1 MPCANRAAAA
11 TPVGTTI
18 APSARPLYPYTSTR
32 TSRLVHLD
40 RYITHA
46 GSARPCIGRMPSAA
60 CRRGSR
66 TARAEAPRRGRGL
79 DAGACQRAIGTR
91 MPCSAAEMAVSP
103 LLPPRRSSRAKG
115 MRTRVWMSRNRRLSP
130 RAPPARRGP
139 SERARRHRVARRGRH
154 EERGQLGD
162 CLDSPR
168 ACAAALSTLQ
178 RRRRFHVLEE
188 EERPPRAV
196 MWPRA
201 ARRPPIAP
209 AARRPVMHEL
219 ITPTPSA
226 HRRVSRE
233 NRNALSARRQRSCTR
248 TRVSG
253 ERAVDIARQTG
264 ERGVGAK
271 GRCKERKRARLR
283 CRDFVTAA
291 EGGVEVGGFP

>member
-1 MPCANRAAAA
+1 MREPGRRRDTGRDNDRPER
-11 TPVGTTI
+11 TPSVPI
-18 APSARPLYPYTSTR
+18 HLDSYISTR

-103 LLPPRRSSRAKG
+103 LLPPRRSSQAKG
-115 MRTRVWMSRNRRLSP
+115 MRTMVWMSRNRRLSP

-162 CLDSPR
+162 CLDS
-168 ACAAALSTLQ
+168 LSPGV
-178 RRRRFHVLEE
+178 RGGVEH
-188 EERPPRAV
+188 
-196 MWPRA
+196 
-201 ARRPPIAP
+201 AP
-209 AARRPVMHEL
+209 AKA
-219 ITPTPSA
+219 TFS
-226 HRRVSRE
+226 
-233 NRNALSARRQRSCTR
+233 SARRRGAPSSSSDVASLCTACADRTRRQTPGDARAHHPDPFRPPASLQRKSQRAKCPAPAFMHPHASERREGGRYRTADGRAGCGCQRSVQGAQTSKVAMQGLR
-248 TRVSG
+248 HRSG
-253 ERAVDIARQTG
+253 GWR
-264 ERGVGAK
+264 
-271 GRCKERKRARLR
+271 
-283 CRDFVTAA
+283 
-291 EGGVEVGGFP
+291 